1 MRSIFRRF
9 EQADSG
15 FHRSYEGTG
24 LGNNSSAHFYP
35 YLLTNF
41 VFVTGLTIC
50 TKLIELMMGR
60 IGVRSEQGKGS
71 TFWYCTFFP
80 FSSTKF
86 NPIYGRFEIPL
97 QRREDDE
104 MEEQKKSEVRVNQ
117 IGVLQSVL
125 GVDVESSS
133 EDEEDEEEEGRGTTP
148 TSSNTHRKEQER
160 EKTANEEVRTA
171 RKEREARS
179 AQRAIE
185 RAKRKEMARFLIVQK
200 SKSSCCAISELLQHW
215 GFRSIATTS
224 AFEALEIIAP
234 GINAE
239 YARRPG
245 PRDPDSESLMEG
257 PNPVGEDRVDLEIPG
272 DSFSPPKAHKI
283 EGGSHPPQHPQQH
296 HLLPPPPRVR
306 QRSISVERDHL
317 LQEVSNEI
325 ESTLK
330 DPPMSC
336 VPMVDPKD
344 RESASIKI
352 IIVDYDLIGMNALQ
366 FGQRV
371 CYLNERRGPSDKFKM
386 ILTVNVGVP
395 LPKAAPAWGF
405 GITSTYSHNFEF
417 MNFTN

>member
-1 MRSIFRRF
+1 MYVAS
-9 EQADSG
+9 
-15 FHRSYEGTG
+15 
-24 LGNNSSAHFYP
+24 
-35 YLLTNF
+35 
-41 VFVTGLTIC
+41 
-50 TKLIELMMGR
+50 K
-60 IGVRSEQGKGS
+60 GKGQLFGTH
-71 TFWYCTFFP
+71 TFIP
-80 FSSTKF
+80 FSSTKQA

-104 MEEQKKSEVRVNQ
+104 MEEQKKNEVRANQ

-133 EDEEDEEEEGRGTTP
+133 EDEDEEEEGRGTPP
-148 TSSNTHRKEQER
+148 TSNTHRKEQER
-160 EKTANEEVRTA
+160 EKTANEELRTA
-171 RKEREARS
+171 RKKEREARS